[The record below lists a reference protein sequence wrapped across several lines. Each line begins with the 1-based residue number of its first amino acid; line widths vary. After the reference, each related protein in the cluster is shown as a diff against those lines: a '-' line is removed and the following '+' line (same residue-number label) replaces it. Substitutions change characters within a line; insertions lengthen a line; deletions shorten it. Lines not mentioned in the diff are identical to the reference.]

1 MNIKIYDAL
10 QAIIATFQVGQAIY
24 TEVTKFMDEIQ
35 DTKESAA
42 SKKAWVMAA
51 AKHLI
56 INDHGKTWEKWE
68 KYISDFIDSAKAFY
82 NSVKGIIKK

>member
-1 MNIKIYDAL
+1 MNVKIFDAL
-10 QAIIATFQVGQAIY
+10 QKVLETITHGQAIY

-68 KYISDFIDSAKAFY
+68 KYISDFIDSAKAMY
-82 NSVKGIIKK
+82 NSIKGIVK